1 MSLIDR
7 GQVPCGRHARGPI
20 LALWLL
26 ALSVGGCAHENQYP
40 YQQAGSYAGG
50 PRGEPP
56 APIPVEMEDDG
67 RPAQLPPRIGVANV
81 KDDPSEP
88 WSPNY
93 GGPAL
98 KLVRPVAAPVKVAP
112 QQVAT
117 AHDED

>member
-1 MSLIDR
+1 MSSMY
-7 GQVPCGRHARGPI
+7 RGPAPRGCCLRGHI
-20 LALWLL
+20 LALSLL
-26 ALSVGGCAHENQYP
+26 ALSVGGCAHETQHSYS
-40 YQQAGSYAGG
+40 QAGSYAGG
-50 PRGEPP
+50 PRGQPP

-67 RPAQLPPRIGVANV
+67 RPAQLPPRANIANV
-81 KDDPSEP
+81 KDDPSQP

-98 KLVRPVAAPVKVAP
+98 KPVRPAAAPVKVAP

>member
-1 MSLIDR
+1 MSSINRGCAPRDR
-7 GQVPCGRHARGPI
+7 RVRGPV
-20 LALWLL
+20 LALSLL
-26 ALSVGGCAHENQYP
+26 ALSVSGCAHESQHSYS
-40 YQQAGSYAGG
+40 QAGWYAGG

-67 RPAQLPPRIGVANV
+67 RPAQLPPRAGVANV

-98 KLVRPVAAPVKVAP
+98 RPVRPVTASVKGAP
-112 QQVAT
+112 QQVAA

>member
-1 MSLIDR
+1 MSFVDR
-7 GQVPCGRHARGPI
+7 GRAPRGRRARGPL
-20 LALWLL
+20 LAVSLL
-26 ALSVGGCAHENQYP
+26 ALSVSGCAHETQRSYS
-40 YQQAGSYAGG
+40 QAGWYAGA

-67 RPAQLPPRIGVANV
+67 RPAQLPPRAGVANV
-81 KDDPSEP
+81 KDDPNEP

-98 KLVRPVAAPVKVAP
+98 RPVRPATAAVKAAP
-112 QQVAT
+112 QQVAA

>member
-1 MSLIDR
+1 MSSIDR
-7 GQVPCGRHARGPI
+7 GHAPCDRRVRGPI
-20 LALWLL
+20 LALSLL
-26 ALSVGGCAHENQYP
+26 ALSVGGCAHEPQHS
-40 YQQAGSYAGG
+40 YQQAGWYAGG

-67 RPAQLPPRIGVANV
+67 RPAQLPPRTGVANV

-93 GGPAL
+93 GGPAI
-98 KLVRPVAAPVKVAP
+98 KPVKPATAEVKAAP
-112 QQVAT
+112 QQVAV